1 MKLYIFLTY
10 LIAWVWWI
18 PLAIAKK
25 TVYPGVGW
33 PTHLIGLMAPAIAA
47 FIVVYRESGRIGL
60 SDLWARI
67 VRNTFNKVTAFLTLG
82 TLVFA
87 FIPVLFDNSI
97 SLSDLGKY
105 SGAPDKGL
113 LAILLVLLINGY
125 GEEIGWRGYL
135 AEKFLKDES
144 ISKSAFKIWLV
155 WAPWHLPLFFVLD
168 TYKEMNFFMLI
179 GWVVSIY
186 FGSVVLTWFYKYSK
200 SSLLVVVCWHIAY
213 NLSVATAASKGI
225 ATALV
230 SSLVI
235 VGAIWILRTE
245 IKNPASIR

>member
-10 LIAWVWWI
+10 LLAWLWWI
-18 PLAIAKK
+18 PLAINKK
-25 TVYPGVGW
+25 VIYPGVGW

-47 FIVVYRESGRIGL
+47 FIVIYFESGSTGIKNLWSRITRF
-60 SDLWARI
+60 S
-67 VRNTFNKVTAFLTLG
+67 FNKFTAFLTLA

-113 LAILLVLLINGY
+113 LAILLVLLVNGY

-135 AEKFLKDES
+135 AEKFLKEDS
-144 ISKSAFKIWLV
+144 ISKTAFKIWLV

-168 TYKEMNFFMLI
+168 TYKEMNLFMLV
-179 GWVVSIY
+179 GWLVSIY
-186 FGSVVLTWFYKYSK
+186 FGSVVLTWFYKYSNN
-200 SSLLVVVCWHIAY
+200 SLFVVVSWHIAY
-213 NLSVATAASKGI
+213 NLSVATAASKGV
-225 ATALV
+225 ATAIV

-235 VGAIWILRTE
+235 FGAIWILRNE
-245 IKNPASIR
+245 NKEPASIR